1 MSESDYLEEEET
13 EGVDVVEWKNEGR
26 DGREQET

>member
-13 EGVDVVEWKNEGR
+13 KGVDVVEWMNEGR
-26 DGREQET
+26 DGREQEA